1 MMTKDTRPDMSL
13 TTESMLENK
22 TSPYLV
28 DISRISRVFEKPR
41 DTLFSRKE
49 TITALHDISFRIP
62 RRSIVGLVGETGS
75 GKTTLGR
82 IVMRLI
88 DPTSGTISYNGEDLT
103 ALRKEPL
110 RRMRKHFQ
118 MVFQDPY
125 SSLDPR
131 MTVRSI
137 LEEPLSAHNMLPAKK
152 NQFNALG
159 ELLTRVG
166 LRPSDLDRL
175 PKEFSGG
182 GRQRIGIARAIA
194 LKPELLVADEPIASL
209 DVSIGAQII
218 NLFSSL
224 NADDQMTLLF
234 ISHDLSVIRYLT
246 DYVVILYRGLKVES
260 GPTQSLF
267 SRPFHPYSKQ
277 LLSSLSGEPRT
288 LAGQENPEKGETL
301 LLPLCPFHDQCSERE
316 SICRTEPPPIRV
328 EAAKPNDLWPRDM
341 ACHKPLPTKDPI
353 T

>member
-1 MMTKDTRPDMSL
+1 MMQNNPGPDTHR
-13 TTESMLENK
+13 TTEIQTPESQ
-22 TSPYLV
+22 SPYLLDV
-28 DISRISRVFEKPR
+28 SHITRIFDKPR
-41 DTLFSRKE
+41 DSLFSRKE
-49 TITALHDISFRIP
+49 TITALQDISFRIP

-88 DPTSGTISYNGEDLT
+88 DPTSGSVIYNGQDLT

-137 LEEPLSAHNMLPAKK
+137 LKEPLSAHDMLPSPKEEP
-152 NQFNALG
+152 QSLG
-159 ELLTRVG
+159 DLLTRVG

-224 NADDQMTLLF
+224 NKEDRMTLLF

-260 GPTQSLF
+260 GPTASVF
-267 SRPFHPYSKQ
+267 SQPFHPYSKQ
-277 LLSSLSGEPRT
+277 LLSSLSGEPQGTTKRD
-288 LAGQENPEKGETL
+288 NPEKEQPL
-301 LLPLCPFHDQCSERE
+301 LLPLCPFYDQCPERE
-316 SICRTEPPPIRV
+316 SICRTDPPPIRLG
-328 EAAKPNDLWPRDM
+328 ETDPSDLWPRDM
-341 ACHKPLPTKDPI
+341 ACHKTL
-353 T
+353 

>member
-1 MMTKDTRPDMSL
+1 MTNDTRSAISETMEESL
-13 TTESMLENK
+13 PKKE
-22 TSPYLV
+22 SPYLL
-28 DISRISRVFEKPR
+28 DISRISRVFDKPR
-41 DTLFSRKE
+41 DSLFSRKQ
-49 TITALHDISFRIP
+49 TITALENISFRIP
-62 RRSIVGLVGETGS
+62 RHSIVGLVGETGS

-82 IVMRLI
+82 IIMRLI
-88 DPTSGTISYNGEDLT
+88 DPTSGTISYNGQDLT

-131 MTVRSI
+131 MTVRNI
-137 LEEPLSAHNMLPAKK
+137 LEEPLSAHNMLPSPKEESL
-152 NQFNALG
+152 ALG
-159 ELLTRVG
+159 DLLTRVG
-166 LRPSDLDRL
+166 LRPSDLDRQ

-224 NADDQMTLLF
+224 NEEDKMTLLF

-260 GPTQSLF
+260 GPTKSVFAQ
-267 SRPFHPYSKQ
+267 PFHPYSKQ
-277 LLSSLSGEPRT
+277 LLSSLSAEPEGIA
-288 LAGQENPEKGETL
+288 LSQNIEKGQPL
-301 LLPLCPFHDQCSERE
+301 ILPLCPFHEQCPERE
-316 SICRTEPPPIRV
+316 AICRTDPPPTRV
-328 EAAKPNDLWPRDM
+328 EAAPITDLWPRDM
-341 ACHKPLPTKDPI
+341 ACHKPLPTKDP
-353 T
+353 TT

>member
-1 MMTKDTRPDMSL
+1 LSQ
-13 TTESMLENK
+13 TEEPVVDNPND
-22 TSPYLV
+22 PYLV
-28 DISRISRVFEKPR
+28 DISHVSRLFDKPR
-41 DTLFSRKE
+41 ETLFSRKE
-49 TITALHDISFRIP
+49 TVTALHDISFRIP

-88 DPTSGTISYNGEDLT
+88 DPTSGTVSYNGEDLT

-110 RRMRKHFQ
+110 RLMRKHFQ

-131 MTVRSI
+131 MTVRKI
-137 LEEPLSAHNMLPAKK
+137 LLEPLAAHDMLPPI
-152 NQFNALG
+152 NGQSQALG

-224 NADDQMTLLF
+224 NAEDRMTVLF

-260 GPTQSLF
+260 GPTQSVF
-267 SRPFHPYSKQ
+267 AQPFHPYSKQ
-277 LLSSLSGEPRT
+277 LLASLSGEPPEI
-288 LAGQENPEKGETL
+288 AQQDNPEKGETL
-301 LLPLCPFHDQCSERE
+301 LLPLCPFHDQCPERE
-316 SICRTEPPPIRV
+316 SICRTEPPPVRV
-328 EAAKPNDLWPRDM
+328 QSAGPNDLWPRDM
-341 ACHKPLPTKDPI
+341 ACHKPLPAKDS
-353 T
+353 TT

>member
-1 MMTKDTRPDMSL
+1 MTMDNGSGL
-13 TTESMLENK
+13 SQTTENTVK
-22 TSPYLV
+22 NTQSPYLL
-28 DISRISRVFEKPR
+28 DISRISRVFDKPR
-41 DTLFSRKE
+41 ETLFSRKE
-49 TITALHDISFRIP
+49 TIIALQDISFRIP

-88 DPTSGTISYNGEDLT
+88 DPTSGTILYNGQDLT

-137 LEEPLSAHNMLPAKK
+137 LKEPLSAHNMLPPSKEET
-152 NQFNALG
+152 QALG
-159 ELLTRVG
+159 DLLTRVG

-224 NADDQMTLLF
+224 NEEDRMTLLF

-260 GPTQSLF
+260 GPTKSVFAQ
-267 SRPFHPYSKQ
+267 PFHPYSKQ
-277 LLSSLSGEPRT
+277 LLSSLSGEPQQMAAR
-288 LAGQENPEKGETL
+288 ESREKEQPL
-301 LLPLCPFHDQCSERE
+301 LLPLCPFYDQCPERE
-316 SICRTEPPPIRV
+316 PICRTDPPPVRLGD
-328 EAAKPNDLWPRDM
+328 AGLTDLWPRDM
-341 ACHKPLPTKDPI
+341 ACHKPL
-353 T
+353 

>member
-1 MMTKDTRPDMSL
+1 MNKSTGEAPASTRE
-13 TTESMLENK
+13 TIAATGQN
-22 TSPYLV
+22 PYLLE
-28 DISRISRVFEKPR
+28 ISGISKVFDKPR

-49 TITALHDISFRIP
+49 TITALHNISFDIP
-62 RRSIVGLVGETGS
+62 RHSIVGLVGETGS

-88 DPTSGTISYNGEDLT
+88 DPTSGTIFYNGEDLT
-103 ALRKEPL
+103 GLRKEPL

-131 MTVRSI
+131 MTVRRI
-137 LEEPLSAHNMLPAKK
+137 LEEPLSAHNMLPPRKD
-152 NQFNALG
+152 QTQALG
-159 ELLTRVG
+159 DLLTRVG

-194 LKPELLVADEPIASL
+194 LKPDLLVADEPIASL

-224 NADDQMTLLF
+224 NDEDRMTLLF

-260 GPTQSLF
+260 GPTQSIF
-267 SRPFHPYSKQ
+267 SNPFHPYSKQ
-277 LLSSLSGEPRT
+277 LLSSLSGKPGEIERP
-288 LAGQENPEKGETL
+288 ENSEKGETL
-301 LLPLCPFHDQCSERE
+301 HLPLCPFHDQCPERE
-316 SICRTEPPPIRV
+316 SICRTDPPPIRV
-328 EAAKPNDLWPRDM
+328 ESPEPNDLWPRDM
-341 ACHKPLPTKDPI
+341 ACHKPLPTKDPKI
-353 T
+353 